1 MFIDRFCKHT
11 IIMKKIFKKIAQ
23 ILCTDKGAHALG
35 GLVIAQAVTLTLAHF
50 FATEDVLPI
59 AAGIAVATVAGFIKE
74 WWDERHNG
82 TCDVKDFI
90 ATVVGGLIGE
100 GILFI

>member
-1 MFIDRFCKHT
+1 
-11 IIMKKIFKKIAQ
+11 MKKIFKKIAQ

>member
-1 MFIDRFCKHT
+1 
-11 IIMKKIFKKIAQ
+11 MKKIFKKITQ

-35 GLVIAQAVTLTLAHF
+35 GLVIAQVVSLTLAHF
-50 FATEDVLPI
+50 FATETILPI
-59 AAGIAVATVAGFIKE
+59 AAGVAAATVAGFVKE
-74 WWDERHNG
+74 WWDRHHNG